1 MLTITVRY
9 LLLFFF
15 SSRRRHTR
23 LQGDWSSDVCSSDLP
38 TSRPCTETYLHMHY
52 ALQAHGVKP
61 SDDLIWVGHSAGGQI
76 GLTMAHLAKNHDK
89 FPELAKKKAPAYHFD
104 MVITLG
110 APIGAYVL
118 PEDVKLRHYF

>member
-1 MLTITVRY
+1 VSARDVVWLENPFPHAEKWNPFPPKCAML
-9 LLLFFF
+9 F
-15 SSRRRHTR
+15 
-23 LQGDWSSDVCSSDLP
+23 GDYCKP

-104 MVITLG
+104 MVITL
-110 APIGAYVL
+110 
-118 PEDVKLRHYF
+118 